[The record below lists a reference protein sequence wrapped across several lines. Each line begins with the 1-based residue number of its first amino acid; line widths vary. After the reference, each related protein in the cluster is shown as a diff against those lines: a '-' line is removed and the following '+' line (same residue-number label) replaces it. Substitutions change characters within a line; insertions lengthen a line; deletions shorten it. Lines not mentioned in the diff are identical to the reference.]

1 MWYTWTTVHHGMKHN
16 YLGMWLDFSFDGQV
30 QVQMSDYIDKMLAEL
45 RTDMDGIAASPA
57 AENLFQVSNNDK
69 KLSHGRAE
77 MFCHNM
83 AKIVVSL

>member
-1 MWYTWTTVHHGMKHN
+1 MKHN
-16 YLGMWLDFSFDGQV
+16 YLGMWLDFSLDGKV
-30 QVQMSDYIDKMLAEL
+30 QVQMFDYIDEMLTEL
-45 RTDMDGIAASPA
+45 PTDMDGIAASPS

-83 AKIVVSL
+83 AKFEHVQIFRLLLLFLQ

>member
-1 MWYTWTTVHHGMKHN
+1 M
-16 YLGMWLDFSFDGQV
+16 F
-30 QVQMSDYIDKMLAEL
+30 DYIDKMLTEL
-45 RTDMDGIAASPA
+45 PTDMDGIAASPA
-57 AENLFQVSNNDK
+57 AENFFQVSNNDM